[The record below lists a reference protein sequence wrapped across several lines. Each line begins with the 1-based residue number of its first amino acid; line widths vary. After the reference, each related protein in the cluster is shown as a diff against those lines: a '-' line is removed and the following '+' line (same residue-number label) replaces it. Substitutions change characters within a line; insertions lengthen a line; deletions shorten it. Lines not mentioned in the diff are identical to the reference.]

1 MENTVGGKGGIHVFI
16 ALCSVKGAE
25 GGEEQWLS
33 LLFLPLSLPQSPLPA
48 CLAPSLPL
56 IFHCTPRVLV
66 FIQMFGFEWQFLLR
80 LCTSG

>member
-33 LLFLPLSLPQSPLPA
+33 LLFLPLSLSQSPLSA

-56 IFHCTPRVLV
+56 SLSSSTVPRVCWYSYRCLD
-66 FIQMFGFEWQFLLR
+66 L
-80 LCTSG
+80 SGSSS